1 MQKQKQNKKVFHNL
15 HLKTLAPLLKEIICK
30 WIFFFSYSF
39 AHLWPLL
46 MSSSLHSHGTGAKKT
61 LKKIIL

>member
-1 MQKQKQNKKVFHNL
+1 MQKQTTKQVFHNL

-30 WIFFFSYSF
+30 WIFFFPYSF

-46 MSSSLHSHGTGAKKT
+46 MSSSLRSHGTGAKKT
-61 LKKIIL
+61 LQK